1 MSWKL
6 ARPRLGLRA
15 GVLLL
20 ALAGLLACSF
30 IPIPRGNTADPVSQ
44 QIGALRTGSAAERS
58 AAATE
63 LARLAGKDTA
73 GVVPALTQA
82 LQDNDPGVRL
92 SAVSALHVVTPDTPQ
107 AREAAAALIA
117 TLRDADPRVRAQA
130 AGILSTL
137 KPDPKLA
144 LPQLISAASPEA
156 DAPAAGSTSA
166 APAAGSVT
174 ARDLIDRSQ
183 RGHARASAVTAL
195 GVLGAH
201 DPEVQRTL
209 VALADDAVPEVR
221 MVVARVLGEIGPET
235 AGAFAAERKLTSDPD
250 LYIQA
255 RAITAL
261 GNFPGDHVASCPL
274 LYRAYLSKQRPL
286 QEGAELSLEKIIKSK
301 QFNASAAR
309 QGKDAAL
316 RFAATFGLN
325 PNSDAGFQALVQT
338 LKDDDPGV
346 RIMAASKLARVSSSR
361 TDVAFKALES
371 LADDKDADV
380 RDQMHRSLAG
390 LTPKPSRPSGQ

>member
-1 MSWKL
+1 M
-6 ARPRLGLRA
+6 
-15 GVLLL
+15 
-20 ALAGLLACSF
+20 
-30 IPIPRGNTADPVSQ
+30 
-44 QIGALRTGSAAERS
+44 LRTGSAAERS

-156 DAPAAGSTSA
+156 DVPAAGSTSA

-174 ARDLIDRSQ
+174 ARDLIDRSL
-183 RGHARASAVTAL
+183 RDHARASAVTAL
-195 GVLGAH
+195 GVLGGH

-235 AGAFAAERKLTSDPD
+235 AGAFAAD
-250 LYIQA
+250 
-255 RAITAL
+255 
-261 GNFPGDHVASCPL
+261 AS
-274 LYRAYLSKQRPL
+274 
-286 QEGAELSLEKIIKSK
+286 
-301 QFNASAAR
+301 
-309 QGKDAAL
+309 
-316 RFAATFGLN
+316 
-325 PNSDAGFQALVQT
+325 
-338 LKDDDPGV
+338 
-346 RIMAASKLARVSSSR
+346 
-361 TDVAFKALES
+361 
-371 LADDKDADV
+371 
-380 RDQMHRSLAG
+380 
-390 LTPKPSRPSGQ
+390 

>member
-15 GVLLL
+15 GFLLL
-20 ALAGLLACSF
+20 VLAGLLTYSY
-30 IPIPRGNTADPVSQ
+30 IPIPRGNTADPISQ
-44 QIGALRTGSAAERS
+44 QISALRTASAAERS

-63 LARLAGKDTA
+63 LARLASKDTSR
-73 GVVPALTQA
+73 VVPALTQA
-82 LQDNDPGVRL
+82 LQDQDAGVRL
-92 SAVSALHVVTPDTPQ
+92 SAVGALHVVTPEDPQ
-107 AREAAAALIA
+107 GREAVAALIA

-130 AGILSTL
+130 AGILSSL

-144 LPQLISAASPEA
+144 IPQLMSAALPEDDKA
-156 DAPAAGSTSA
+156 TARSAPA
-166 APAAGSVT
+166 APAASSIT
-174 ARDLIDRSQ
+174 AQDSIDRSQ
-183 RGHARASAVTAL
+183 RNHARASAVAAL

-201 DPEVQRTL
+201 HPEVQRTL
-209 VALADDAVPEVR
+209 VALADDSVPEVR
-221 MVVARVLGEIGPET
+221 MVVTRVLGEIGPEA

-261 GNFPGDHVASCPL
+261 GNFPGDYVASCPL

-286 QEGAELSLEKIIKSK
+286 QEGAELSLEKFIKSK

-309 QGKDAAL
+309 QSKDAAL

-325 PNSDAGFQALVQT
+325 PNSDAGF
-338 LKDDDPGV
+338 
-346 RIMAASKLARVSSSR
+346 
-361 TDVAFKALES
+361 
-371 LADDKDADV
+371 
-380 RDQMHRSLAG
+380 
-390 LTPKPSRPSGQ
+390 